1 MFHFHYTCR
10 VGGGNKMKIL
20 IAGSTG
26 LVGSSLV
33 TLLNEQGH
41 TVTRLVRPTSIHKS
55 STDSI
60 VKWDPLA
67 SKIDSENLDGFDAV
81 VNLAGE
87 NLVSGRWTRRKKAE
101 LRDSRINGTLLLS
114 DALAKLKKRPP
125 VLISASA
132 IGYYGDRGEE
142 ALTEEASKG
151 SGFLADLCQDWESA
165 TRPAV
170 TAGIRVV
177 NLRIGVVLS
186 SKGGAL
192 SKMLLPFQWGAGGE
206 IGSGDQY
213 FSWIA
218 IDDVTGAILH
228 AIHEA
233 TLSGPVNATAPRPV
247 TNREFTKALGKVLVR
262 PTLIPVPNFGLRM
275 LFGEMADECLLS
287 GQNVVP
293 SKLESSGYNF
303 LEPEIEPALRHIL
316 KN

>member
-1 MFHFHYTCR
+1 
-10 VGGGNKMKIL
+10 MKIL
-20 IAGSTG
+20 ISGSTG
-26 LVGSSLV
+26 LVGSSLAAFL
-33 TLLNEQGH
+33 TNQGH
-41 TVTRLVRPTSIHKS
+41 TVARLVRPNSIHKS
-55 STDSI
+55 SAGPI
-60 VKWDPLA
+60 VKWDPLT
-67 SKIDSENLDGFDAV
+67 SKIDSETLDTFDAV

-87 NLVSGRWTRRKKAE
+87 NLASGRWTRRRKAE

-142 ALTEEASKG
+142 PLTEEASKG
-151 SGFLADLCQDWESA
+151 SGFLADLCQDWEAA
-165 TRPAV
+165 TRSAV
-170 TAGIRVV
+170 GAGIRVV

-192 SKMLLPFQWGAGGE
+192 TKMLLPFQWGAGGE
-206 IGSGDQY
+206 IGDGQQY

-218 IDDVTGAILH
+218 IDDLIGAILH
-228 AIHEA
+228 SINEA

-247 TNREFTKALGKVLVR
+247 TNREFTKSLGKVLGR
-262 PTLIPVPNFGLRM
+262 PTLIPVPDFGLRM

-293 SKLESSGYNF
+293 SKLELSGYNF